1 MFRVTLNPSAM
12 TFNTERTVEALT
24 EQQELLNEIQ
34 LKGNL
39 HIGDAKHEQRAV
51 LYSLMVLRGEY
62 ENENQKSLWIK
73 GFYSSMD
80 NIKYPSS
87 GLNNAARIIDSIS
100 SEMLFG

>member
-1 MFRVTLNPSAM
+1 MIFSR
-12 TFNTERTVEALT
+12 ERTVEALT

-62 ENENQKSLWIK
+62 EDEEQKSLWIK
-73 GFYSSMD
+73 GFYSSMKD
-80 NIKYPSS
+80 VKYPSA
-87 GLNNAARIIDSIS
+87 GLSNAARIIDSIS